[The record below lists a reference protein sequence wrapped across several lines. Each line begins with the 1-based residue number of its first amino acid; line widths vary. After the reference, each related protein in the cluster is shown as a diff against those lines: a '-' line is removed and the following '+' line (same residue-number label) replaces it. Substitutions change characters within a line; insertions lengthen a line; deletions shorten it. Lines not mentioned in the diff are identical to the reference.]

1 MAQGYSHHGPIYRHG
16 APNALGSSVAGR
28 GMQPL
33 VFAPNAMK
41 KSEPVEQT
49 ISELVQ
55 ECRAAR
61 EE

>member
-16 APNALGSSVAGR
+16 APDAPGSSVAGR
-28 GMQPL
+28 ALAFGT
-33 VFAPNAMK
+33 NAMK